1 LGRFVTEQVSKKRN
15 QPRSV
20 GGRARLSR
28 ARMRAW
34 LSVTKSGDFRDP
46 IITLILQE
54 IFKWQE
60 RADCRDARRSRPR
73 MPVVGRVLFVT
84 ANARSTTPIYARH
97 GTIANDD
104 ESARGPMRCFPRIF
118 IFAGKFL
125 FDLHKLRPEFRISF
139 ANHPGPC
146 AQCDVAACH
155 RLRFACQLSLNMPL
169 GRFPISK
176 RISQGTTD
184 AARIF

>member
-1 LGRFVTEQVSKKRN
+1 MLPCKNG
-15 QPRSV
+15 P
-20 GGRARLSR
+20 
-28 ARMRAW
+28 
-34 LSVTKSGDFRDP
+34 P
-46 IITLILQE
+46 IAQFT
-54 IFKWQE
+54 
-60 RADCRDARRSRPR
+60 R
-73 MPVVGRVLFVT
+73 T
-84 ANARSTTPIYARH
+84 ANLPVGFKVGQDETDH
-97 GTIANDD
+97 DD
-104 ESARGPMRCFPRIF
+104 ESARGPMRCFSRIF